1 MGSQTPGVDGRA
13 ERNVL
18 SVKSLYTEYAGER
31 GAAIHAAQDVSFE
44 VPEGKLFT
52 LLGPSGCGKTTT
64 LRSIAGLERPKS
76 GEISIRGELVYSSQ
90 QGIFVAPNR
99 RDFGMV
105 FQSYAIWPHMNVYE
119 NAAFPLEVRSAR
131 ARHKLG
137 RKEIAA
143 KVMEVLR
150 AVALDDLVDRPATKL
165 SGGQQQRLAL
175 ARALVMEPQL
185 LLLDEPLS
193 NLDAKL
199 RERMRFELK
208 RIQRELG
215 ITTVYV
221 THDQSE
227 ALALSH
233 MIAVMDRG
241 RIVQVGTPR
250 DVYERPSDR
259 FVADFVGTTNFL
271 DAAVVGTGGDERYRV
286 RTAVGELNV
295 RCGEYLR
302 ANDTVLVSVRPE
314 DVELSEQPLHRED
327 GEKGASDNGGG
338 DNGGG
343 DNFCVGEVHA
353 KAFLGD
359 CLDFQ
364 VKIGDFVVLAR
375 AHPSL
380 RTPVG
385 DKVYVRMRADKCVAV
400 LQR

>member
-1 MGSQTPGVDGRA
+1 M
-13 ERNVL
+13 N
-18 SVKSLYTEYAGER
+18 
-31 GAAIHAAQDVSFE
+31 
-44 VPEGKLFT
+44 
-52 LLGPSGCGKTTT
+52 
-64 LRSIAGLERPKS
+64 
-76 GEISIRGELVYSSQ
+76 
-90 QGIFVAPNR
+90 
-99 RDFGMV
+99 V
-105 FQSYAIWPHMNVYE
+105 FQ

-131 ARHKLG
+131 SRHKLG

-143 KVMEVLR
+143 KVMAVLR
-150 AVALDDLVDRPATKL
+150 AVALDDLVDRAATKL

-241 RIVQVGTPR
+241 RIVQIGTPR

-271 DAAVVGTGGDERYRV
+271 DAAVVGTGDDGHCRV
-286 RTAVGELNV
+286 RSPVGDLNV

-302 ANDTVLVSVRPE
+302 LNETVLVSVRPE
-314 DVELSEQPLHRED
+314 DVELSEQPPPQGD
-327 GEKGASDNGGG
+327 G
-338 DNGGG
+338 DNV
-343 DNFCVGEVHA
+343 FVGEVQA

-364 VKIGDFVVLAR
+364 VKIGEFVMLAR
-375 AHPSL
+375 VHPSL

-385 DKVYVRMRADKCVAV
+385 DRIYVRMRGEKCVAV
-400 LQR
+400 PQR